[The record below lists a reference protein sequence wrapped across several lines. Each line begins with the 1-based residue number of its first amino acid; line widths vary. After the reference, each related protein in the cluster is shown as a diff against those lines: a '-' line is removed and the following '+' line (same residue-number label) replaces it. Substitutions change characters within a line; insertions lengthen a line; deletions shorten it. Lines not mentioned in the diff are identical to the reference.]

1 MEKKMV
7 FRLLSVSIAVASLAI
22 ASAACHA
29 ETVVDLY
36 FANGDGANTRTGG
49 SFALSTAD
57 AGSATGIAAVIGGVL
72 STGPTVTL
80 SDGGFT
86 GVYSLSTNIITNGGS
101 DFVSRGLTG
110 ALGTETDGLIG
121 PPTPF
126 GVSSVGIENVEL
138 TFESGDDVFLFD
150 GYTGVLFG
158 NADAGEVGTV
168 GTGPNAIDFS
178 FDAGDDGIIASADA
192 FAPIGDLLTQPT
204 FVAAF
209 GEGLSV
215 NAVRAQF
222 VLNPDVVTVPEPSSI
237 ALIGLSSLIV
247 FRRRRR

>member
-1 MEKKMV
+1 ML

-29 ETVVDLY
+29 DTVVDLY
-36 FANGDGANTRTGG
+36 FANGNGAGTQTGG

-57 AGSATGIAAVIGGVL
+57 AGSATGIGTVIDGVL
-72 STGPTVTL
+72 STETTVTL

-101 DFVSRGLTG
+101 DFVSRGPTG
-110 ALGTETDGLIG
+110 ALGTETNGLIG
-121 PPTPF
+121 PSTPF
-126 GVSSVGIENVEL
+126 GVSSVGIEDVEL

-158 NADAGEVGTV
+158 NANAGEVGTV
-168 GTGPNAIDFS
+168 GTGANAIDFS
-178 FDAGDDGIIASADA
+178 FDDGDLGIVASDDA
-192 FAPIGDLLTQPT
+192 FGPIGNLPNQPT
-204 FVAAF
+204 FISAF

-237 ALIGLSSLIV
+237 ALIGLGSLIV
-247 FRRRRR
+247 FGRRRR